1 MDMFCVFLSQ
11 LTPEQIWSAKLP
23 DDVHLTAP
31 PDSLLPDNFFGVEA
45 DLICHENGVEIPK
58 SKKKT
63 NTKKQKTQ
71 IKYVF
76 V

>member
-11 LTPEQIWSAKLP
+11 LTHEQIWSAKLP
-23 DDVHLTAP
+23 DDVHLTPP
-31 PDSLLPDNFFGVEA
+31 PDSLLPNNFFVTEA
-45 DLICHENGVEIPK
+45 DLVCRENGAEIPK

-63 NTKKQKTQ
+63 KPKKQKT
-71 IKYVF
+71 IVKYVF